1 MLTRIAFLLTAP
13 IAALA
18 GTPAITVYNQN
29 FGVVREVIS
38 LDLASGVNDIA
49 FANAT
54 AHVEPDSVILR
65 DPSGRRNLRILE
77 QNYRNDP
84 ASQSRLLAL
93 FEGETIDFLVSRG
106 AGVEEIVKG
115 RIVRSGYVPHQ
126 DAWSRYGQDY
136 YQTQMAITSGGAN
149 TPIIEMD
156 GKLRFGLPG
165 IPLFP
170 ALGDDT
176 ILKPT
181 LTWKL
186 ATDTAGPLDAELAY
200 ITGGMSWEADYNIT
214 GAENA
219 STIDITGWV
228 TIDNQTGRTFQDAR
242 IKLMA
247 GDVSRIQ
254 EQAGRAGGAYR
265 SLETASYVGGAP
277 VTEKTFDE
285 YHLYTLSNPTTLRDS
300 ETKQVE
306 FIRAS
311 GVKAN
316 RIYVYDGFK
325 NQYQGD
331 TRYNQQYG
339 TESNTKVWVMR
350 EFMNG
355 EDNQLGI
362 PLPAG
367 RMRFYQRDA
376 DDAQLEFVGEN
387 QIDHTP
393 KDERI
398 RVYTGNAFDI
408 VGERTQ
414 TDYKVDQQRD
424 WLDESFEIVVRNHK
438 ETDVEVRIV
447 EHLYRWVNWEIQ
459 AKSDEYS
466 KTDART
472 IEFRVN
478 VPADG
483 EKKVTYK
490 VHYSW

>member
-1 MLTRIAFLLTAP
+1 MLTRIAFLLMAP

-65 DPSGRRNLRILE
+65 DPTGRRNLRILE

-106 AGVEEIVKG
+106 PGAEEIVKG

-136 YQTQMAITSGGAN
+136 YQTQMAITGGGAN
-149 TPIIEMD
+149 TPIIEID

-214 GAENA
+214 GAEKGA
-219 STIDITGWV
+219 TIDITGWV

-254 EQAGRAGGAYR
+254 EPQEFYAGMPRAR
-265 SLETASYVGGAP
+265 VSYSEAAP

-306 FIRAS
+306 FIRAA
-311 GVKAN
+311 GVKAS
-316 RIYVYDGFK
+316 RIYVYDGAKIQFHG
-325 NQYQGD
+325 GD
-331 TRYNQQYG
+331 TRFNQGYG
-339 TESNTKVWVMR
+339 SESNPKVWVMR
-350 EFMNG
+350 EFMNSA
-355 EDNQLGI
+355 DNQLGI

-367 RMRFYQRDA
+367 RMRFYQHDA

-414 TDYKVDQQRD
+414 TDYQVDQQRD
-424 WLDESFEIVVRNHK
+424 WLDESFEITLRNHK
-438 ETDVEVRIV
+438 EEAVEVRVV
-447 EHLYRWVNWEIQ
+447 ERLYRWVNWEIQ
-459 AKSDEYS
+459 KNSDEYS